1 MLEAVYVCHLSS
13 CILYKHYRI
22 QINEANIYKLKVY
35 RAKLIYFISFQ
46 LFHPFYHL
54 NNNVCNPAT
63 IVPVLRQDL
72 DFHGICGS
80 GERYICLCF
89 VDIGGICDDQ
99 FTITQKK
106 MEMNS
111 IQHWL
116 SHGIVYLRNNSW
128 GLEYILI
135 LPQVGPLCQIFYPER

>member
-1 MLEAVYVCHLSS
+1 MVSS

-35 RAKLIYFISFQ
+35 RAKLM
-46 LFHPFYHL
+46 
-54 NNNVCNPAT
+54 CNPAT

-89 VDIGGICDDQ
+89 VDIGGICCMK
-99 FTITQKK
+99 FLYYVITD
-106 MEMNS
+106 M
-111 IQHWL
+111 
-116 SHGIVYLRNNSW
+116 
-128 GLEYILI
+128 
-135 LPQVGPLCQIFYPER
+135 